1 MHFDLDA
8 FLRSAIAEDV
18 GDGDRTTEALVPPER
33 RARGALKLRDA
44 GVIAGLHAAL
54 LAACWLC
61 CCSELTT
68 SLGVNPRACS
78 FSGSSQIRMEY
89 WPAPNTLTLPTPG
102 SRESSSLRR
111 MVA

>member
-1 MHFDLDA
+1 MSVYWNDCPA
-8 FLRSAIAEDV
+8 
-18 GDGDRTTEALVPPER
+18 
-33 RARGALKLRDA
+33 GAGGA
-44 GVIAGLHAAL
+44 PIWPAVT
-54 LAACWLC
+54 CWLC

-102 SRESSSLRR
+102 SRESSSLSR